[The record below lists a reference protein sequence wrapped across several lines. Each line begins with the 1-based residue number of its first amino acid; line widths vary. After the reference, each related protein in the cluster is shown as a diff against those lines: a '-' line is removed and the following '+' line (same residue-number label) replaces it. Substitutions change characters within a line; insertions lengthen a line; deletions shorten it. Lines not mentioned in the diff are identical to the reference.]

1 MNEIGSLEFAQ
12 ARLQSRH
19 GERADEAAWQRLEV
33 AREFA
38 ALLDAGRRSPL
49 RAWFVGITAHSTS
62 HQVEALLRAHWRAAV
77 AELAAWMPTD
87 WQTPLLWCAPLPLL
101 PALQHLLRGGDPER
115 WMLEEPALQAVCA
128 AAPGERAAA
137 LAEGELA
144 VLAGGALAALAAP
157 QPAGRSLLPAWQA
170 EWQRRLPQPLGGPD
184 DPLRQLVQTLQ
195 SHGTAFASAPSGQGR
210 LLRTALKERLSL
222 LLRRAAL
229 EPAAA
234 FIHLALCALDL
245 ERLRGELLLRLLFPR
260 TFSPAQVA

>member
-1 MNEIGSLEFAQ
+1 MNEVGSLEFAQ
-12 ARLQSRH
+12 ARVQSRH

-38 ALLDAGRRSPL
+38 ALLDAGRQSPL

-62 HQVEALLRAHWRAAV
+62 HHVEAQLRAHWRAAV
-77 AELAAWMPTD
+77 AELAAWMPTI
-87 WQTPLLWCAPLPLL
+87 WQPALLWCAPLPLL
-101 PALQHLLRGGDPER
+101 PALQHLLRGGKPAR
-115 WMLEEPALQAVCA
+115 WMLEEPALQAICG
-128 AAPGERAAA
+128 AAPGKRAAA

-144 VLAGGALAALAAP
+144 VLAEGGLAAP
-157 QPAGRSLLPAWQA
+157 AAPLRPGRSLLSAWQA
-170 EWQRRLPQPLGGPD
+170 EWQRRLPLPLRGHE
-184 DPLRQLVQTLQ
+184 DPLWQLVQTLQ
-195 SHGTAFASAPSGQGR
+195 SHGAAFASASSGQGR

-234 FIHLALCALDL
+234 FIHLVLCALDL